1 MQLREESL
9 AVLAIALILL
19 LALPF
24 LFNTLSDD
32 LIQAAQLAIAL
43 ASIFLG
49 AHFELQNLMLKL
61 EEERKNL
68 ALKLEEE
75 RKKEIRHEKL
85 KSLDYIESWLD
96 EAASTI
102 EEIIVRKEFS
112 SKEDESGQRQISARE
127 LAPFKEELLRLEI
140 RGYTAVAR
148 LQLVDVDERL
158 TDQVSLVWASLSQC
172 RKALLQNRAL
182 LPPEPIATA
191 IAKARRTLDN
201 IRIAKLE
208 EN

>member
-19 LALPF
+19 LALPL
-24 LFNTLSDD
+24 LFNALSDD

-68 ALKLEEE
+68 ALKLKEE
-75 RKKEIRHEKL
+75 RKKEIRHQKL
-85 KSLDYIESWLD
+85 KWLDYIESWLD

-112 SKEDESGQRQISARE
+112 SKEDESGRTKIPARE
-127 LAPFKEELLRLEI
+127 LEPFKEELLRLEI
-140 RGYTAVAR
+140 RGYTALAR

-158 TDQVSLVWASLSQC
+158 TDQVSLVWISLFHC
-172 RKALLQNRAL
+172 RKVLLEEKALV
-182 LPPEPIATA
+182 PPEPIATD

-201 IRIAKLE
+201 IRIAKLK